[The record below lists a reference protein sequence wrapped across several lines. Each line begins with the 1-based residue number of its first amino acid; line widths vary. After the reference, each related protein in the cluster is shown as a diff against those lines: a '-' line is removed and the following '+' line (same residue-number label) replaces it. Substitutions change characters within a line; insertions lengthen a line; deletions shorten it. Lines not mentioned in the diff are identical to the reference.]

1 MPELQ
6 LLRPWW
12 LLGLLPLLVAWI
24 WLWRRHDPVGRMQRV
39 VEPHLLPYLL
49 VGEGRSGG
57 LRPIHL
63 LGLVWCLG
71 ALALAGP
78 SWRAAPAPFPQDP
91 GLVIVLKAS
100 TSMQAQDVQPSRLER
115 ARHKLRDLLKLR
127 RGDATGLVV
136 YSGSAH
142 LVMPLTRDERIIPIM
157 LEELTPD
164 LMPVDGD
171 VLADAL
177 QEAQRLLQR
186 ADTPGSVLVVA
197 DSVSETQAD
206 ELARDNPDLSL
217 QFLAVQALGSRTD
230 PGLTQAA
237 AALGADVQALSVDEQ
252 DITRI
257 ARRARNLATAAPGS
271 GEGRSPEDAGYFL
284 LPLLA
289 LLGLAWSRRG
299 WVVR

>member
-12 LLGLLPLLVAWI
+12 LLSLLPLLAAWL
-24 WLWRRHDPVGRMQRV
+24 WLWRRHDPVARMQRV
-39 VEPHLLPYLL
+39 VDPHLLPYLL
-49 VGEGRSGG
+49 VGEGRSRG
-57 LRPIHL
+57 LKPIHL
-63 LGLVWCLG
+63 LGLVWLLG

-78 SWRAAPAPFPQDP
+78 SWRAAPSPFPQDP
-91 GLVIVLKAS
+91 GLVIVLKAGN
-100 TSMQAQDVQPSRLER
+100 SMQAKDVQPSRLER
-115 ARHKLRDLLKLR
+115 ARHKLRDLLALR

-157 LEELTPD
+157 LEELSPD

-186 ADTPGSVLVVA
+186 ADAPGSVLVVA
-197 DSVSETQAD
+197 DSVSKAQAD
-206 ELARDNPDLSL
+206 DLAQDNPGLPL
-217 QFLAVQALGSRTD
+217 QFLSVQAPGTQTD
-230 PGLTQAA
+230 AGLAQAA
-237 AALGADVQALSVDEQ
+237 AALGADLEALSVDEQ
-252 DITRI
+252 DIKRI
-257 ARRARNLATAAPGS
+257 ARRARNLAAATQGS
-271 GEGRSPEDAGYFL
+271 GDERRAEDAGFFL
-284 LPLLA
+284 LPLIA
-289 LLGLAWSRRG
+289 LLALAWSRRG